1 MSPIIVGAHVS
12 SSGGIYNAID
22 NAKLIEAEAI
32 QIFPSAPQMWRMTQ
46 HKPEVIEKFNK
57 LYAASD
63 LKEIWIH
70 NIYLANLAADT
81 AEHLK
86 KSIDSVLHALNLAK
100 QINANGVVLHTG
112 SHKGKGFE
120 NVVDQVV
127 SALEEILDRSS
138 SSTILAL
145 EDMAGQGGTIGT
157 TFEELGILLQ
167 RVNSSRLRVCLDT
180 CHAFAAGYDIRD
192 RKSVSSV
199 IQQFDNTIGLE
210 NLAVIHANDSKVDLG
225 EQKDRHE
232 NIGQG
237 YIGTLGFEEMI
248 HHSGFAGKAFILE
261 VPGYPNTDTG
271 KSNGP
276 DQINIDELKRIRSL
290 KK

>member
-1 MSPIIVGAHVS
+1 MSPIIIGAHVS

-22 NAKLIEAEAI
+22 NAKNIDAEAI
-32 QIFPSAPQMWRMTQ
+32 QIFPSPPQMWRMTQ
-46 HKPEVIEKFNK
+46 HQPDIITKFNE
-57 LYAASD
+57 LFVLSD

-86 KSIDSVLHALNLAK
+86 KSIDSVLHALNLANK
-100 QINANGVVLHTG
+100 INANGVVLHTG

-120 NVVDQVV
+120 SVVDQVV
-127 SALEEILDRSS
+127 SALEEILDRSD

-157 TFEELGILLQ
+157 TFEELETLLK
-167 RVNSSRLRVCLDT
+167 RVNSSRLKVCLDT
-180 CHAFAAGYDIRD
+180 CHAFAAGYDIRNK
-192 RKSVSSV
+192 KSIAAV
-199 IQQFDNTIGLE
+199 IQQFDSTVGLE
-210 NLAVIHANDSKVDLG
+210 NLAVVHANDSKVDLG

-237 YIGTLGFEEMI
+237 FIGTQGFEEMI
-248 HHSGFAGKAFILE
+248 HHPGFAKKAFILE
-261 VPGYPNTDTG
+261 VPGYPNADTG